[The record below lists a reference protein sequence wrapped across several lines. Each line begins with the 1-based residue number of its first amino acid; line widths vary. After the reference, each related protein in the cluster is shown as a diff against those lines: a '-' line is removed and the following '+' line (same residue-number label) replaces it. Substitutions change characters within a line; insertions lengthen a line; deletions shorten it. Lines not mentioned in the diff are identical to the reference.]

1 MVGAASTKA
10 SLQQLKKQLMTWH
23 LDLWSRLLEYHVLL
37 RTMERDQE
45 VFFII
50 LLDYFEEMMRIL

>member
-1 MVGAASTKA
+1 
-10 SLQQLKKQLMTWH
+10 MTWH